1 MGQWYDGESG
11 LHYNHFRYYDPETGQ
26 YLSPDPIGLLGG
38 INAYA
43 GVTDPFGEVDRFGLS
58 KEMSDK
64 GCVVAKL
71 EPKKVPEEG
80 GLASAI
86 KWKGFSKGE
95 LPVHYK
101 KHVLE
106 GGEFGN
112 ISQNQYLQQ
121 AKIFAGE
128 AGAGFQE
135 GNVGNII
142 VKYDPETRRT
152 FIGHAEDREIRTF
165 YIADGRDADPFQAAM
180 DKAGRMTGAPK

>member
-71 EPKKVPEEG
+71 EPEKVPEDPATSLPTLLPGTAAWRAAVAKIALG
-80 GLASAI
+80 GKSNFRVETATDAKALLQEARGNMNRYKRYTDAKYNKGFEMHPDESHTVNAPDNNLPHV
-86 KWKGFSKGE
+86 KWKDWNSENG
-95 LPVHYK
+95 
-101 KHVLE
+101 
-106 GGEFGN
+106 
-112 ISQNQYLQQ
+112 
-121 AKIFAGE
+121 
-128 AGAGFQE
+128 GAGHIFF
-135 GNVGNII
+135 NRPN
-142 VKYDPETRRT
+142 
-152 FIGHAEDREIRTF
+152 
-165 YIADGRDADPFQAAM
+165 
-180 DKAGRMTGAPK
+180 